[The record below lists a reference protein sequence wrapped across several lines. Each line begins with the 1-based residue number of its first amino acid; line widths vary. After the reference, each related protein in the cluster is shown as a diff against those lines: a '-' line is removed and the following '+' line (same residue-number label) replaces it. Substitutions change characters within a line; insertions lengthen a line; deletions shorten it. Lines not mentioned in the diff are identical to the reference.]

1 MNRSEPPES
10 MGIEHQDLQDEL
22 KGATVAGGRTADAAN
37 AVMKVL
43 LPHMLLEEEFAIP
56 PLKYLPAL
64 ARGEFDPAM
73 RRILTKTET
82 LKANLP
88 RMLDEHKLIVEAL
101 RKLLQ
106 AAVSEQHVRYAR
118 FAQKLILHAQTEEEV
133 LYPASIMV
141 GEYIKLR
148 LGLA

>member
-1 MNRSEPPES
+1 MR
-10 MGIEHQDLQDEL
+10 IEHQELQEDLT
-22 KGATVAGGRTADAAN
+22 AAAAAGGKTADAAK

-43 LPHMLLEEEFAIP
+43 LPHILLEEEFAIP

-64 ARGEFDPAM
+64 ARGEFDPEM
-73 RRILTKTET
+73 KRILTKTET
-82 LKANLP
+82 LKAALP

-106 AAVSEQHVRYAR
+106 AAMSEQHARYVR
-118 FAQKLILHAQTEEEV
+118 FAQKLILHAQTEEEI